1 MVTFVG
7 CSGLPFMLIDTEKDI
22 PIQKRCSRDFIAKPG
37 VIVARLA
44 TARLNVMFSF
54 SELLRLL
61 LFFLL
66 LLLLLLL
73 LLFGCAFC
81 WKCVAH
87 IFTFLRICECSVRAA
102 RFAGVDC

>member
-1 MVTFVG
+1 MMTIVG
-7 CSGLPFMLIDTEKDI
+7 CFGLPFMLIDTEKDV
-22 PIQKRCSRDFIAKPG
+22 PIQKRCSRNFIAKPG
-37 VIVARLA
+37 GIVARLA
-44 TARLNVMFSF
+44 TARLNMMFSF
-54 SELLRLL
+54 SELVQ
-61 LFFLL
+61 
-66 LLLLLLL
+66 LLLL